1 MIYHVTA
8 NLLVMIHLVFIV
20 FVIAGAFIVLKWPWV
35 ILLHI
40 PAVIWGAIVE
50 LKGWICV
57 LTPWENNLRHL
68 AGHEGYSG
76 GFIEH
81 YIVSLIY
88 PAELTHDAQIVMGLI
103 VITINL
109 CIYSFIAYRL
119 MCEKRHLLK

>member
-1 MIYHVTA
+1 MIYYVTA
-8 NLLVMIHLVFIV
+8 NLLVMIHLSFIV

-68 AGHEGYSG
+68 AGQEGYSG

-81 YIVSLIY
+81 YVVSLIY
-88 PAELTHDAQIVMGLI
+88 PAELTRDAQIVMGLI

-109 CIYSFIAYRL
+109 CVYGFIIYRL
-119 MCEKRHLLK
+119 MCDKRHLLK

>member
-8 NLLVMIHLVFIV
+8 NLLVMIHLAFIV

-35 ILLHI
+35 TLLHI

-68 AGHEGYSG
+68 AGQEGYSG

-119 MCEKRHLLK
+119 MCEKKHLLK

>member
-20 FVIAGAFIVLKWPWV
+20 FVIAGGFIVLIWPWV

-40 PAVIWGAIVE
+40 PAVIWGGIVE

-57 LTPWENNLRHL
+57 LTPWENNLRRL
-68 AGHEGYSG
+68 AGQEGYPG

-88 PAELTHDAQIVMGLI
+88 PAELTRDAQIVMGVI
-103 VITINL
+103 VIIINL
-109 CIYSFIAYRL
+109 CVYSFIVYRL
-119 MCEKRHLLK
+119 MCEKIHLLK

>member
-20 FVIAGAFIVLKWPWV
+20 FVIAGGFIVLIWPWV

-40 PAVIWGAIVE
+40 PAVIWGGIVE

-57 LTPWENNLRHL
+57 LTPWENNLRRL
-68 AGHEGYSG
+68 AGQEGYPG

-88 PAELTHDAQIVMGLI
+88 PAELTRDAQIVMGVI
-103 VITINL
+103 VIIINL
-109 CIYSFIAYRL
+109 CVYSFIVYRL
-119 MCEKRHLLK
+119 MCERKYLLK

>member
-20 FVIAGAFIVLKWPWV
+20 FVIAGGFIVLIWPWV

-68 AGHEGYSG
+68 AGQEGYSG
-76 GFIEH
+76 GFIER

-119 MCEKRHLLK
+119 MCEKKHLLK

>member
-1 MIYHVTA
+1 LIYHVTA

-20 FVIAGAFIVLKWPWV
+20 FVIAGGFIVLIWPWV

-40 PAVIWGAIVE
+40 PAVIWGGIVE

-57 LTPWENNLRHL
+57 LTPWENNLRRL
-68 AGHEGYSG
+68 AGQEGYPG

-88 PAELTHDAQIVMGLI
+88 PAELTRDAQIVMGVI
-103 VITINL
+103 VIIINL
-109 CIYSFIAYRL
+109 CVYSFIVYRL
-119 MCEKRHLLK
+119 MCERKYLLK